1 MLDQIF
7 GPTGQISWTQECARA
22 AVIFVY
28 GLAVVRLAGRRVFA
42 QWTALDIIVAILT
55 GSTLSRALTGNA
67 DLVGTLAAT
76 SLLFVLHGVVS
87 HASARSVIASRWLEG
102 GAVRLGANG
111 RIDKAAMR
119 RNAISAAALD
129 EAMRTAGISDPAH
142 ASVIVL
148 EPSGRISVIRM
159 QS

>member
-1 MLDQIF
+1 MFDQIF

-87 HASARSVIASRWLEG
+87 HASARSVTASRWLEG
-102 GAVRLGANG
+102 GAVRLGAMG
-111 RIDKAAMR
+111 AWTR
-119 RNAISAAALD
+119 RPCGATRSAPPRSTKPCARRAS
-129 EAMRTAGISDPAH
+129 RTRRTP
-142 ASVIVL
+142 V
-148 EPSGRISVIRM
+148 
-159 QS
+159 